1 MTKKN
6 KSTTL
11 AAIISGLSIFPIFA
25 GAEIF
30 FYHPSASISIGE
42 SYDELSP
49 GESLIGNGIFEWSID
64 GVNQSKGVNAVTFS
78 YQEISSF
85 SALSKALS
93 IDASAEASFAF
104 NDFSTSIQYD
114 RLLESS
120 NNGIVIA
127 ITAYRE
133 LKPKKKNGVL
143 ALTKKGKDLLAT
155 ATTNNQL
162 HLWHQISG
170 SDVIAET
177 VSGHSVTMF
186 YRFSTS
192 DSSKLETLRTNVAA
206 EWSSGSASAN
216 LITAAKATD
225 GSVSV
230 RIDYGQ
236 AGGANDVTALTA
248 LLSANNGD
256 VSAIRGAM
264 KVALESAD
272 NDNARVLR
280 FNTVKV
286 ANLSDVVFGTN
297 GSYKTL
303 ADFYKV
309 VRDARLAHFE
319 RLLTAQ
325 GRLIHTQRLFDEKPD
340 QLFV

>member
-1 MTKKN
+1 LQARK
-6 KSTTL
+6 
-11 AAIISGLSIFPIFA
+11 
-25 GAEIF
+25 IF

-64 GVNQSKGVNAVTFS
+64 GVNQEKGVNAVTFS

-120 NNGIVIA
+120 NNDIVIA

-143 ALTKKGKDLLAT
+143 ALTKKSKDLLAT

-162 HLWHQISG
+162 HLWRQISE

-177 VSGHSVTMF
+177 VSGYSVTMF
-186 YRFSTS
+186 YRFSTP
-192 DSSKLETLRTNVAA
+192 DSSKIETLRTNVAA

-303 ADFYKV
+303 ADFYKA